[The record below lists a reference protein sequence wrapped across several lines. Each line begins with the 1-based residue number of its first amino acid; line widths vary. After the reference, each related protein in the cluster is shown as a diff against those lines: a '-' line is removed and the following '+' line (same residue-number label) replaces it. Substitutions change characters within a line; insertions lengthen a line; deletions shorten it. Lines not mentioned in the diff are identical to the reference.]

1 MMWFGVMYWN
11 PAIPPIAA
19 VSIEILE
26 GNRIVLLN
34 WIVLIKL
41 QMMTKKSFDV
51 ENISIINA
59 VTEL

>member
-19 VSIEILE
+19 VSMEILE

-34 WIVLIKL
+34 WRVIIKL
-41 QMMTKKSFDV
+41 Q
-51 ENISIINA
+51 ISAMLIQYEKGIKYG
-59 VTEL
+59 L

>member
-26 GNRIVLLN
+26 LIIMNTVL
-34 WIVLIKL
+34 KL
-41 QMMTKKSFDV
+41 QEFLFWEAQK
-51 ENISIINA
+51 
-59 VTEL
+59 L

>member
-34 WIVLIKL
+34 WILLVKLPMSAILIHYEKGIKYGL
-41 QMMTKKSFDV
+41 
-51 ENISIINA
+51 
-59 VTEL
+59 

>member
-26 GNRIVLLN
+26 GNRIVLLK
-34 WIVLIKL
+34 WMVIIKL
-41 QMMTKKSFDV
+41 Q
-51 ENISIINA
+51 ISAMLIQYEKGIKYG
-59 VTEL
+59 L

>member
-34 WIVLIKL
+34 WRVIIKL
-41 QMMTKKSFDV
+41 Q
-51 ENISIINA
+51 ISAMLIQYEKGIKYG
-59 VTEL
+59 L

>member
-34 WIVLIKL
+34 WILIVKVGNVLIDYSL
-41 QMMTKKSFDV
+41 
-51 ENISIINA
+51 
-59 VTEL
+59 